1 MSRKRSRKPEENK
14 QKDFSLEDFFTIAAC
29 GFFGAVAIGFLFF
42 QIEILSGD
50 PIASQFIA
58 VGLPG
63 AVIFA
68 AMRYIGLKQSALYAG
83 VIFLIELII
92 AQNTMTMFI
101 VRWLFLIVSMWAAMY
116 IYKTM
121 FTPRAAKLRELKAFG
136 LGVILMITN
145 TGAVLLGSIV
155 QLFISRAFVGELTAS
170 LLPNI
175 KAGLLLGAGLG
186 LGFELGERLIKKS
199 RH

>member
-1 MSRKRSRKPEENK
+1 MSRKRSKKPEENK

-29 GFFGAVAIGFLFF
+29 GFFGAAAVGFLFF
-42 QIEILSGD
+42 QVEILSSD

-58 VGLPG
+58 IGLPG
-63 AVIFA
+63 TVIFGSLK
-68 AMRYIGLKQSALYAG
+68 YIGVKQSALYAG
-83 VIFLIELII
+83 VIFLIELVI
-92 AQNTMTMFI
+92 AQNTMTMVI
-101 VRWLFLIVSMWAAMY
+101 VRWLFLIVSMWSAMY

-121 FTPRAAKLRELKAFG
+121 FIPRAVKLRELKAFG
-136 LGVILMITN
+136 LGIILMVTN
-145 TGAVLLGSIV
+145 VGAVLLGSIV
-155 QLFISRAFVGELTAS
+155 QFFISHAFVGELTAN